1 MVVRRRLKCGLEE
14 CAPEVDE
21 EGNVLQEGHAHTAAC
36 WMTDEELRICGQEEG
51 QGHTHG
57 DGCWDWAQRQVCAE
71 EEREPGHIHGDE
83 CYESAQ
89 VLACQRQELIPH
101 IHGEGCYD
109 GAGTPVCGLPE
120 TGGHQH
126 SQDCVSV
133 PSGEPEEIRT
143 LVCGLEEH
151 RHVDSCYVEILP
163 NENDKYFC
171 GREEHLHGGGCYF
184 ESGALCCTLEEHMH
198 TAQCLEEDQGG
209 EAPEPEESENP
220 GQDGEPQPDPVPG
233 IVLEDYPFVYEG
245 EAFTVTYHISGVAR
259 LETENLPD
267 RRGAGGARALRPGR
281 SRPNRGA
288 GAGPHR

>member
-1 MVVRRRLKCGLEE
+1 MCGAWTTVCPGRWIVHSEGCYQLELASPQPELVCGAGSGGETLIHTHDSFCYDERGELICGREEGGEHTHEESCFTVVVRRRLKCGLEE

-101 IHGEGCYD
+101 AHGEGCYD

-120 TGGHQH
+120 TGEHQH
-126 SQDCVSV
+126 SQPYHPPYKGQPPAALITVHL
-133 PSGEPEEIRT
+133 PPHPE
-143 LVCGLEEH
+143 
-151 RHVDSCYVEILP
+151 
-163 NENDKYFC
+163 
-171 GREEHLHGGGCYF
+171 
-184 ESGALCCTLEEHMH
+184 
-198 TAQCLEEDQGG
+198 
-209 EAPEPEESENP
+209 
-220 GQDGEPQPDPVPG
+220 
-233 IVLEDYPFVYEG
+233 
-245 EAFTVTYHISGVAR
+245 
-259 LETENLPD
+259 
-267 RRGAGGARALRPGR
+267 GAGYNAHGNEPYWVYLYVKGR
-281 SRPNRGA
+281 QKAPPAPYSPQQDNQ
-288 GAGPHR
+288 PVE